1 MKTCQDPFSRRVISY
16 LLWCIPVSV
25 VFFTVYP
32 LMNAYTAGRESLYAL
47 WFPAELHIPF
57 VPGFIWVYCSFY
69 LIILMPVLFLPRR
82 EHRQLALTF
91 MVMTL
96 LGGVIFFL
104 FPAKLG
110 FVRQAPESPLYQT
123 MYTTLFALDH
133 PHNLVPSLHV
143 AWSCAAVLAIIRHTG
158 RGLTLLFLLWLV
170 LIVLSVLLVHQHH
183 VADVI
188 TGLLLA
194 VTVTYM
200 MKK

>member
-1 MKTCQDPFSRRVISY
+1 M
-16 LLWCIPVSV
+16 
-25 VFFTVYP
+25 
-32 LMNAYTAGRESLYAL
+32 
-47 WFPAELHIPF
+47 
-57 VPGFIWVYCSFY
+57 YCSFY

-104 FPAKLG
+104 FPAQLG
-110 FVRQAPESPLYQT
+110 FVRQVPESPLYRT

-183 VADVI
+183 VADVV

-194 VTVTYM
+194 VTVSYM
-200 MKK
+200 MRK

>member
-1 MKTCQDPFSRRVISY
+1 MNTDPDSFSRRVISY

-32 LMNAYTAGRESLYAL
+32 LMNAYTAGRGSLYAL
-47 WFPAELHIPF
+47 WFPAELNIPF

-82 EHRQLALTF
+82 EHRQLALIF

-104 FPAKLG
+104 FPAQLG
-110 FVRQAPESPLYQT
+110 FVRQVPEST

-183 VADVI
+183 VADVV

-194 VTVTYM
+194 VTVSYIM
-200 MKK
+200 RK

>member
-1 MKTCQDPFSRRVISY
+1 MNTDPDSFSRRVISY

-32 LMNAYTAGRESLYAL
+32 LMNAYTAGRDSLYSL

-96 LGGVIFFL
+96 LGGVIFFC
-104 FPAKLG
+104 F
-110 FVRQAPESPLYQT
+110 RHS
-123 MYTTLFALDH
+123 
-133 PHNLVPSLHV
+133 S
-143 AWSCAAVLAIIRHTG
+143 VLSARYRNRRCTGRCTRHCLRWIIRIIWCRPCMWPG
-158 RGLTLLFLLWLV
+158 RARRCWP
-170 LIVLSVLLVHQHH
+170 LS
-183 VADVI
+183 AIPDA
-188 TGLLLA
+188 G
-194 VTVTYM
+194 
-200 MKK
+200 